1 MRAEGVERAKG
12 GRGAVHGSG
21 GGVVEVVVEV
31 VVMVVVMMAV
41 VVVVLGAHRGNWPI
55 NVDFLHDE
63 MLHAEHLLE
72 VPIGTADILS
82 WWRRRWRWRHGSGG
96 GFRWEAN
103 LVRLWRWDGVRGW
116 RVPLP
121 RQHVLRAHASC
132 RGDRRNR
139 MRAGERHNPH
149 SSRPGGYANTSP
161 QGERKRACSGREWVH
176 EAPAGTV
183 RGIHTHA

>member
-1 MRAEGVERAKG
+1 M
-12 GRGAVHGSG
+12 
-21 GGVVEVVVEV
+21 
-31 VVMVVVMMAV
+31 VMVVVMMAV
-41 VVVVLGAHRGNWPI
+41 MVVVLGTHGGNWSI
-55 NVDFLHDE
+55 NVHFLHDE

-82 WWRRRWRWRHGSGG
+82 WRRRRWRWRHGSGG

-139 MRAGERHNPH
+139 MRAGGRHNPLIH
-149 SSRPGGYANTSP
+149 TLAALAVMPIRRRRGRGSARALGGDGSTKHPPGRCGGYT
-161 QGERKRACSGREWVH
+161 RTRR
-176 EAPAGTV
+176 
-183 RGIHTHA
+183 